1 MGRYKTPALK
11 TKLAKALKQN
21 RRIPVFVVAR
31 TKRKIT
37 YNRKTRNWRS
47 KKLDIKEKDVRLK
60 GLNKTNRPKNKLT
73 K

>member
-11 TKLAKALKQN
+11 VKLAKALKQN

-37 YNRKTRNWRS
+37 FNRKTRNWRQ
-47 KKLDIKEKDVRLK
+47 KKLGIKK
-60 GLNKTNRPKNKLT
+60 
-73 K
+73 